1 MVKITDA
8 LVTVEDVNGMLQPI
22 GSTPVSTN
30 RVVVKDQNFSGAS
43 AGTVGVNNYWKVD
56 TGVSPYSTYT
66 NNRNPRYQDLVPL
79 SYSCNDGIVQGGYAG
94 VGQYTYANQNV
105 TGTTTSLVNLFWE
118 VYDRPNIISV
128 YDSTGQRY
136 TTGWVGIANY
146 FGPWGTSL
154 NTPTTGSIIVSF
166 ASTNGRYVAVTAG
179 PADPGDPLADA
190 YSWSLTCIITTTTT
204 TSTSSTTTTTTTLQS
219 YDLYY
224 PCGTTTPANLRV
236 PYSGNLTPG
245 DIILASNYLC
255 YTVAG
260 GTILGPPQLTVI
272 SEHSTCQDCQAAVP
286 TTTTTTTCNP
296 TPNWQNTGTY
306 SCYSTCNKYEVE
318 QDINP
323 CSPTFGQ
330 TRQGAVVEYNT
341 TYCGGCCGQSTAAN
355 WVSNGNTFCT
365 GCTLYQPQRDNNPC
379 SPTYNNTRNEPAG
392 ISNNCGSWNTS
403 YYCEGCAYYSKETN
417 SCTGDVR
424 NVTLI
429 SGNSTS
435 CGGCCGQSTAANW
448 VNSGNYNCYGSCDKY
463 NVEVDNNGCS
473 PTYNQTRQGSLVE
486 SNSSF
491 CGGCCGASP
500 SANWVNNGAADCFGT
515 CTLYQPQIDAN
526 PCSPTY
532 GDTRNA
538 DLGLN
543 TGCGSWYTV
552 YYCPNYGV
560 APYEQRS
567 RELNTCVPGAFRND
581 QFVTNDSP
589 SCGYVPPPACRT
601 YQIIGYNSDEYVD
614 GTYTNCAG
622 FPDSFSFYGGP
633 GTVGSVC
640 AQPSSVY
647 ITSGNG
653 AANDVGGC

>member
-30 RVVVKDQNFSGAS
+30 RVVVKDQNFVGAS
-43 AGTVGVNNYWKVD
+43 PGTVGVNNYWKVD

-66 NNRNPRYQDLVPL
+66 NNRNPRYQDLIPL
-79 SYSCNDGIVQGGYAG
+79 SYSCGDGIVQGGYAG
-94 VGQYTYANQNV
+94 VSQYTYPNQNI
-105 TGTTTSLVNLFWE
+105 TGTTTALVYLYWE
-118 VYDRPNIISV
+118 VYERPNIISV
-128 YDSTGQRY
+128 YDSSGLRY
-136 TTGWVGIANY
+136 TTGWVGYAAY
-146 FGPWGTSL
+146 SGPWGPSL
-154 NTPTTGSIIVSF
+154 NTSTTGTILVTF
-166 ASTNGRYVAVTAG
+166 ASTNGRYISVQAG
-179 PADPGDPLADA
+179 PADPGNPLADG
-190 YSWSLTCIITTTTT
+190 YSWSLSCVITTTTT

-330 TRQGAVVEYNT
+330 TRQGTVVEYNT

-355 WVSNGNTFCT
+355 WVSNGNAFCT
-365 GCTLYQPQRDNNPC
+365 GCTLYQPQIDNNPC
-379 SPTYNNTRNEPAG
+379 SATYNNTRNEPAG
-392 ISNNCGSWNTS
+392 TSNNCGTWNTS
-403 YYCEGCAYYSKETN
+403 YYCVGCAYYSKETN
-417 SCTGDVR
+417 TCTGDVR

-435 CGGCCGQSTAANW
+435 CGGCCGQSTSPNW
-448 VNSGNYNCYGSCDKY
+448 QNVSFSCYGTCNKY
-463 NVEVDNNGCS
+463 NVEQDTNPCS
-473 PTYNQTRQGSLVE
+473 STYGQTQQGSLVE
-486 SNSSF
+486 TNSGF
-491 CGGCCGASP
+491 CYISGANCCGQSTGP
-500 SANWVNNGAADCFGT
+500 NWVNDGPAFCSGCYLF
-515 CTLYQPQIDAN
+515 QPQIDN
-526 PCSPTY
+526 NVCSSTY
-532 GDTRNA
+532 NQTQNV
-538 DLGLN
+538 DLGVN
-543 TGCGSWYTV
+543 SDCGAWPTV
-552 YYCPNYGV
+552 YYCVGYDYYSKEV
-560 APYEQRS
+560 
-567 RELNTCVPGAFRND
+567 NTCTGAERFITLVQAN
-581 QFVTNDSP
+581 SP
-589 SCGYVPPPACRT
+589 NCGYPVCRS
-601 YQIIGYNSDEYVD
+601 YQIIGYNSDEYVS
-614 GTYTNCAG
+614 GTYTNCSG

-633 GTVGSVC
+633 GTVGYVC

-653 AANDVGGC
+653 AANDVGSC